1 MKKGNVRGMIPL
13 IVFPVLYVLV
23 GVISGSFDKI
33 PLMIG
38 ISIAI
43 AAALIMDRS
52 SSFDEKDEKIEIF
65 CHGAGESTL
74 VLMVLIFLLAGG
86 FYGVANKMACG

>member
-23 GVISGSFDKI
+23 GVISGSFDKM

-52 SSFDEKDEKIEIF
+52 SSFDEKIEIF

-86 FYGVANKMACG
+86 FYSVANKMACG